1 MCTVTFLPLNQNDF
15 ILTSSRDVPYAR
27 EKALPPKTYIEDSVE
42 MTFPKD
48 GNAGGTWIG
57 TSSKNRLICLL
68 NGGFKN
74 HNIKQSYR
82 LSRGIIVKE
91 LLKSEHIED
100 KLSSIDLDNIEPFT
114 LVIVDWNNGLDLF
127 EFVWTGEEKHLMN
140 IPKTTHIWSSSTLYT
155 KETMTLRALWF
166 EEWVSLNNDFNQENI
181 IHFHK
186 TAGEGDPKTNV
197 LMKRDTGGTVSI
209 TSFQKDN
216 KTQSLIYNDIL
227 SNQAT
232 IL

>member
-1 MCTVTFLPLNQNDF
+1 MCTVSFLPLNQNDF

-42 MTFPKD
+42 ITFPKD
-48 GNAGGTWIG
+48 GDAGGTWIG

-74 HNIKQSYR
+74 HSIKQSYR

-127 EFVWTGEEKHLMN
+127 EFVWTGEKKHLMN

-155 KETMTLRALWF
+155 KETMALRTLWF

-227 SNQAT
+227 SNQVT